1 MEYLKLFET
10 TTQYDNYL
18 NGVMHLPNVSYN
30 EDTKKVMFNPKP
42 KRILKY
48 NATDD
53 NLLCFGN
60 ACNFKSVRID
70 EGENLIKN
78 NNYRTRTITVNKN
91 DYFYDS
97 TNDKITPINPSV
109 TTDIMF
115 SYIES
120 IKIMCDE
127 PILDSDYLLFSG
139 CFYYYGVETVASF
152 VPISSLFEN
161 EFNEPYFKFKR
172 ISEKEILL
180 TSTFGFL
187 TEIGTISYS
196 ISKSESID
204 DIIPTTI
211 SYTGV
216 LNDEIID
223 FTVNTTDISSDK
235 TSFTPKCSTY
245 YPINITL
252 TTPNH
257 QLSSDDLFGI
267 GVSVGAQEGIEP
279 LGSLSS
285 LNATIIDDNTVSIP
299 NLSLMLYETS
309 SQLVLEFKLFLI
321 MDSNGNPLETNVKL
335 KYCSNAILPIF
346 FETSGEH
353 DVTFETYVPS
363 YLDSNIFYFNGN
375 YASITHANNDA
386 LKYIKICPD
395 SLLQNHTLQEITIPS
410 SMTSLDYST
419 IYRGKNTSALNKI
432 VVDENNP
439 IYDSRDN
446 CNAIISTSTNKL
458 IMASNS
464 TTTIPSSV
472 TSLGNYAFSFCQID
486 EITIPSGITSLGDE
500 HTFFASAISKITFEE
515 NSQVTK
521 IPNDC
526 FANCKNLSEFIIPK
540 HITKLGSRIIRD
552 TNCQKIICEP
562 TTPPT
567 LSFATFGSLP
577 ETGTLYVPKG
587 SDYSSWLG
595 DYDLGSG
602 WTIVETEN

>member
-10 TTQYDNYL
+10 TTHYDTYS

-30 EDTKKVMFNPKP
+30 EDTTKVMFNPKP

-53 NLLCFGN
+53 NLLCFRN

-70 EGENLIKN
+70 GRENLIKN

-139 CFYYYGVETVASF
+139 CFYYYGAGTVASF

-161 EFNEPYFKFKR
+161 EFDVPYFKFKR

-180 TSTFGFL
+180 TSTFGFS
-187 TEIGTISYS
+187 TETGSISYS

-257 QLSSDDLFGI
+257 QLSSDDMLGMGVSI
-267 GVSVGAQEGIEP
+267 GVQEGIES

-285 LNATIIDDNTVSIP
+285 MNVTIIDDTTVSIM
-299 NLSLMLYETS
+299 NLGLMLDFVSTQSKY
-309 SQLVLEFKLFLI
+309 EFKLFVI
-321 MDSNGNPLETNVKL
+321 MDSNGNPLETNVRL
-335 KYCSNAILPIF
+335 KYCSNAIKPIF

-363 YLDSNIFYFNGN
+363 YLDTKIFNLN
-375 YASITHANNDA
+375 EDYASITHANNDA
-386 LKYIKICPD
+386 LKYIKKCPV
-395 SLLQNHTLQEITIPS
+395 SLFKNHTLQEITIPS
-410 SMTSLDYST
+410 SMTSVSLGTINNGKEMST
-419 IYRGKNTSALNKI
+419 LNKI
-432 VVDENNP
+432 VVDKNNQV
-439 IYDSRDN
+439 YDSRDN
-446 CNAIISTSTNKL
+446 CNAIIVTSTNKL

-472 TSLGNYAFSFCQID
+472 TSLGDYAFSHCQID
-486 EITIPSGITSLGDE
+486 EITIPSGITSLGSE
-500 HTFFASAISKITFEE
+500 STFFASSISKITFEE
-515 NSQVTK
+515 NSQVTQ
-521 IPNDC
+521 IPKDC

-540 HITKLGSRIIRD
+540 HITTLGSRIIRD
-552 TNCQKIICEP
+552 TNCQKIICES

-567 LSFATFGSLP
+567 LSIYTFGSLP

-587 SDYSSWLG
+587 SDYSAWL
-595 DYDLGSG
+595 DDDELGSG

>member
-1 MEYLKLFET
+1 MEYLKLFEST
-10 TTQYDNYL
+10 TLYDNYS

-42 KRILKY
+42 KRTLKY

-70 EGENLIKN
+70 GGENLIKN

-139 CFYYYGVETVASF
+139 CFYYYGAGTVASF

-161 EFNEPYFKFKR
+161 EFDAPYFKFKR

-180 TSTFGFL
+180 TSTFGFS
-187 TEIGTISYS
+187 TEIGSISYS

-257 QLSSDDLFGI
+257 QLSSDDMLGMGVSI
-267 GVSVGAQEGIEP
+267 GVQEGIES

-285 LNATIIDDNTVSIP
+285 MNVTIIDDTTVSIM
-299 NLSLMLYETS
+299 NLGLMLDSILT
-309 SQLVLEFKLFLI
+309 QLMLEFKLFVI
-321 MDSNGNPLETNVKL
+321 MDSNGNPLETNVRL
-335 KYCSNAILPIF
+335 KYCSNAIKPIF

-353 DVTFETYVPS
+353 DVTFEMYVPS
-363 YLDSNIFYFNGN
+363 YLDTNIFDFNTN
-375 YASITHANNDA
+375 FASITHANNDA
-386 LKYIKICPD
+386 LKYIKICPV
-395 SLLQNHTLQEITIPS
+395 SLFNNHTLQEITIPS
-410 SMTSLDYST
+410 SMSNLSG
-419 IYRGKNTSALNKI
+419 GKNMSTLNKI
-432 VVDENNP
+432 VVDKNNP

-446 CNAIISTSTNKL
+446 CNAIIETSTNKL

-472 TSLGNYAFSFCQID
+472 TSLGNYAFSHCQID
-486 EITIPSGITSLGDE
+486 VITIPSGITSLGNG
-500 HTFFASAISKITFEE
+500 TFFASAISKITFEE

-521 IPNDC
+521 IPNNC
-526 FANCKNLSEFIIPK
+526 FSNCKNLSEFIIPN
-540 HITKLGSRIIRD
+540 HITELGANILGY
-552 TNCQKIICEP
+552 TNCQKIICES

-567 LSFATFGSLP
+567 YHISTFSGLP

-587 SDYSSWLG
+587 SDYSAWLD
-595 DYDLGSG
+595 DYGLGSG
-602 WTIVETEN
+602 WTIVEMEN

>member
-1 MEYLKLFET
+1 MEYLKLFEST
-10 TTQYDNYL
+10 TLYDNYS

-30 EDTKKVMFNPKP
+30 EDTKKIMFNPKP

-70 EGENLIKN
+70 GGENLIKN

-127 PILDSDYLLFSG
+127 PILDSDYLLFSN
-139 CFYYYGVETVASF
+139 CIYYYGAGTVAAF

-161 EFNEPYFKFKR
+161 EFDEPYLKFKR

-180 TSTFGFL
+180 TSTFGFA
-187 TEIGTISYS
+187 TEIGSISYS

-223 FTVNTTDISSDK
+223 FTVNTTEISSDK

-257 QLSSDDLFGI
+257 QLSSDDVLGI
-267 GVSVGAQEGIEP
+267 GVSIGVQEGIDS

-285 LNATIIDDNTVSIP
+285 LNATIIDDTTVSIT
-299 NLSLMLYETS
+299 NLGLMLHGTS
-309 SQLVLEFKLFLI
+309 MGFIIEFKLFVI
-321 MDSNGNPLETNVKL
+321 MDSNGNPLETNVRL
-335 KYCSNAILPIF
+335 KYCSNAIKPIF

-363 YLDSNIFYFNGN
+363 YLDTNIFHWNKYF
-375 YASITHANNDA
+375 ASITHANNDA
-386 LKYIKICPD
+386 LKYIKICPV
-395 SLLQNHTLQEITIPS
+395 SLFNNHTLQEITIPS
-410 SMTSLDYST
+410 SMSNLSGTKNMST
-419 IYRGKNTSALNKI
+419 LNKI
-432 VVDENNP
+432 VVEKNNP

-446 CNAIISTSTNKL
+446 CNAIIETSTNKL

-472 TSLGNYAFSFCQID
+472 TSLGDYAFSYCQID
-486 EITIPSGITSLGDE
+486 EITIPSGITSLGGE
-500 HTFFASAISKITFEE
+500 CTFFNSSISKITFEE

-526 FANCKNLSEFIIPK
+526 FANCKNLSEFIIPN
-540 HITKLGSRIIRD
+540 HITELGSRIIRD
-552 TNCQKIICEP
+552 TNCQKIICES

-567 LSFATFGSLP
+567 LDIYTFGSLP

-595 DYDLGSG
+595 DYNLGSG
-602 WTIVETEN
+602 WTIVEMEN